1 MKTMVKS
8 DGNGAYIVDKK
19 LWGVMM
25 AVLTILA
32 GLVVWGGQDI
42 ARDVKENTK
51 INATQSVQIQNLVE
65 QRKEMLDIL
74 RGISDDIKKLK

>member
-51 INATQSVQIQNLVE
+51 INATQSVQIQNLVD
-65 QRKEMLDIL
+65 QRKEMIDLL
-74 RGISDDIKKLK
+74 KEMSQDIKKLK